1 MMTLNFSGRY
11 ALIAHL
17 GVPSCALRYAYA
29 RVRTS
34 SDSPDPNIMKF
45 ITLRK
50 NISVGNEGVDS
61 VLLAVTDRKAM
72 HN

>member
-11 ALIAHL
+11 ALIAYL

-34 SDSPDPNIMKF
+34 SDSPVIQIPTWLMK
-45 ITLRK
+45 L
-50 NISVGNEGVDS
+50 VDTRDS
-61 VLLAVTDRKAM
+61 WQGYFVKQSLAPSM
-72 HN
+72 